1 MIDDTLEL
9 LSTVNRRQVAE
20 MERAGKE
27 LDPAQQKSAEA
38 LSTHVRNVQAAVIHT
53 YQLTAFASL
62 REPEPAKAAVLWR
75 EMSAFCETALT
86 ALRKLKDAYPMCGTS
101 ELYDLALDYRGEA
114 EKRYYQN
121 LQDSECAK
129 TPAPER
135 LFPKTK

>member
-20 MERAGKE
+20 MEKAG
-27 LDPAQQKSAEA
+27 
-38 LSTHVRNVQAAVIHT
+38 
-53 YQLTAFASL
+53 
-62 REPEPAKAAVLWR
+62 
-75 EMSAFCETALT
+75 AFCETALT
-86 ALRKLKDAYPMCGTS
+86 ALRKLKDATPMYGTS